1 MCDKDPKIE
10 LLALAHIDDD
20 TSNVKTPPKKKDNFV
35 RIKFWIDFFDF
46 FGRGLFYLVENN
58 RLKR

>member
-46 FGRGLFYLVENN
+46 LVAVYFI
-58 RLKR
+58 